1 MPLPEP
7 VAAVA
12 VERSWGQMGRAAV
25 AQMQGVRSSYEDTH
39 VLSQELGICGV
50 YDGHNGE
57 EAAGFVAARLH
68 RHVAAAGR
76 PSPHALQAAF
86 VACDQEMCG
95 KLPQGSD
102 SGTTATLAV
111 VHEDG
116 GPDQLRV
123 WVANSGDSRAVL
135 WHCDTDT
142 IEETRDHTPSDPN
155 ERARIESAGGYV
167 FDEWEPPRVDG
178 ELACSRALGDYRF
191 KRNRDIPPGNQKVS
205 PVPDVYE
212 WRARRGDWLIVA
224 CDGVWDT
231 FRTEQVVDRLCKT
244 NKDAEPG
251 SKLAMFLMFC
261 IEKHADDNL
270 TLAVV
275 ELGAARTLA
284 PVLSVMPFGFL
295 RATDDEVLEQYD
307 AFCRRFGRSL
317 ERQTTRVKDGPKAV
331 TSMQAVPPTKGST
344 AFARHLAWP
353 LPPQQV
359 VQMPLQLP
367 LEEVRKARA
376 VTCEGGELSRGRG
389 GPGGGFLFGCCG
401 GRAPV
406 EEESTEAAAW
416 SARQGSL
423 DSEVTEPLLAEAEAP
438 RDAPRRDGG
447 ASLFSRFRQTG
458 PAAGPVD
465 CGGFTEGSRVEAEF
479 DGFWYP
485 GTVVK
490 LPNRPGGDFAVQCD
504 QDPEGQLTLTHMLR
518 PGGEAPVS
526 SEPAVGSLV
535 EVFYNGSWLPG
546 TLVTAPKDR
555 FDVWVVQRDVDPEG
569 ELTYGDQVRPL
580 R

>member
-231 FRTEQVVDRLCKT
+231 FRTEQVVDRLCKK

-317 ERQTTRVKDGPKAV
+317 ERQTTRVKDGPKVA
-331 TSMQAVPPTKGST
+331 
-344 AFARHLAWP
+344 
-353 LPPQQV
+353 
-359 VQMPLQLP
+359 
-367 LEEVRKARA
+367 
-376 VTCEGGELSRGRG
+376 
-389 GPGGGFLFGCCG
+389 
-401 GRAPV
+401 
-406 EEESTEAAAW
+406 
-416 SARQGSL
+416 
-423 DSEVTEPLLAEAEAP
+423 
-438 RDAPRRDGG
+438 
-447 ASLFSRFRQTG
+447 
-458 PAAGPVD
+458 
-465 CGGFTEGSRVEAEF
+465 
-479 DGFWYP
+479 
-485 GTVVK
+485 
-490 LPNRPGGDFAVQCD
+490 
-504 QDPEGQLTLTHMLR
+504 
-518 PGGEAPVS
+518 
-526 SEPAVGSLV
+526 
-535 EVFYNGSWLPG
+535 
-546 TLVTAPKDR
+546 
-555 FDVWVVQRDVDPEG
+555 
-569 ELTYGDQVRPL
+569 
-580 R
+580 